1 MSTLKDQLEHFPYRI
16 ILGSASPRRQELL
29 KSLGFEF
36 RICPIKADEDSWP
49 RDLKAEEIK
58 LWLAELKSNGYT
70 EDLKD
75 DEVLITSDTIVWCD
89 EQVFNKPA
97 NFAEGKKMLA
107 ALSGKTH
114 QVYTAVCLRS
124 ARKHVVFYD
133 VANVTFKK
141 LQGEEIDYYLTH
153 FNPYDKAGGYGVQ
166 DWIGYTGIKKIEG
179 SFYTVVGLPVRQL
192 YEELLKF

>member
-1 MSTLKDQLEHFPYRI
+1 MSTLKEQLEHFPYRI

-36 RICPIKADEDSWP
+36 RVSPVKADEDSWP
-49 RDLKAEEIK
+49 RDLKAEEIP
-58 LWLAELKSNGYT
+58 LWLAELKSNSYK
-70 EDLKD
+70 EDLEE

-89 EQVFNKPA
+89 DQVFNKPA
-97 NFAEGKKMLA
+97 NFAEGKKMLE

-133 VANVTFKK
+133 VANVTFKNLK
-141 LQGEEIDYYLTH
+141 GEEIEYYLTH

-166 DWIGYTGIKKIEG
+166 DWIGFTGIKKIEG
-179 SFYTVVGLPVRQL
+179 SFYTVVGLPVRHL

>member
-1 MSTLKDQLEHFPYRI
+1 
-16 ILGSASPRRQELL
+16 
-29 KSLGFEF
+29 
-36 RICPIKADEDSWP
+36 
-49 RDLKAEEIK
+49 
-58 LWLAELKSNGYT
+58 
-70 EDLKD
+70 
-75 DEVLITSDTIVWCD
+75 
-89 EQVFNKPA
+89 
-97 NFAEGKKMLA
+97 MLA